1 MMDGAAVIVTV
12 TVTAIVI
19 DTGAVNE
26 RAAGEGDQSTGHPH
40 RPVIVTKAGSG
51 EGACFWN

>member
-1 MMDGAAVIVTV
+1 MDEAAVIVTV
-12 TVTAIVI
+12 TVIVT